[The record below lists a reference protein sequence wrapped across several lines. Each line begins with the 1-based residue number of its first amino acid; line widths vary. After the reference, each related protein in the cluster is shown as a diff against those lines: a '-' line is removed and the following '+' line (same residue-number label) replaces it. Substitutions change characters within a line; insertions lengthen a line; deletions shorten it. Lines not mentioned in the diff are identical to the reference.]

1 MAPGRLISNPIPLPC
16 ALQNGSVSFN
26 KFDFVVGWLFREL
39 SGPYLFFCALW
50 NPAIRWRTRVYK
62 LDWGG
67 VANEIS
73 TSTTKIKT

>member
-1 MAPGRLISNPIPLPC
+1 MSSNCFPVSLSLYF
-16 ALQNGSVSFN
+16 LQNGSVSFN
-26 KFDFVVGWLFREL
+26 KFDFVVGWLFREI

-67 VANEIS
+67 VANELN
-73 TSTTKIKT
+73 TSTKIKT